1 MTWFGAYDINPKH
14 LVYYICVETD
24 RTMNELQKDSDLM
37 RKLRTVL
44 KEVNYPPEAQDQV
57 SIIFASQETVNR
69 DFQGNWYYY
78 FK

>member
-24 RTMNELQKDSDLM
+24 RTRDELQKDSDLM
-37 RKLRTVL
+37 HKLRTVL
-44 KEVNYPPEAQDQV
+44 KEVNYPPEARDQV
-57 SIIFASQETVNR
+57 SIAFASQETVNR